1 MRGRMKTLI
10 QLPVAWFLL
19 GGALALA
26 APDDAKARALA
37 DEHAAYEKAKPVFDR
52 FCAGCHTQGGKQ
64 ATKKKLDH
72 FDMSSYPFGGHHAA
86 TLGPTIRKVLAID
99 GGKPTMPSNKPGS
112 VTGDDLAAIAAW
124 TRAWDA
130 AQSAGAHPG
139 TAAHAHDHDH
149 DHDDHDDHD
158 HDHDHDHHHDD

>member
-1 MRGRMKTLI
+1 MRLLI
-10 QLPVAWFLL
+10 PALVAIV
-19 GGALALA
+19 A
-26 APDDAKARALA
+26 ASAFATPDDNKHALLA
-37 DEHAAYEKAKPVFDR
+37 DERAAYDKAKPAFDKY
-52 FCAGCHTQGGKQ
+52 CANCHVQGAKQ

-72 FDMSSYPFGGHHAA
+72 FEMTSYPFGGHHAG

-99 GGKPTMPSNKPGS
+99 GGKATMPYSKPGS
-112 VTGDDLAAIAAW
+112 VSGDDLAAIAAW

-130 AQSAGAHPG
+130 AQAAGAHPV

-149 DHDDHDDHD
+149 DDHDHDDHDHDD